1 VHLYSTFA
9 VDPRIFP
16 YGQIYTKNTIC
27 AIVRAVS
34 PHFNT
39 AATTV
44 KFGLMVQTGDSPQAK
59 FCIKKSIKGVY
70 PFWANLYQTL
80 QISAIFA
87 AVSLHFKSENG
98 EIWRECTDPG
108 HPLPPYFCKK
118 KSLRGICPLGGIS
131 TKNSIFSRILAT

>member
-1 VHLYSTFA
+1 MGKFI
-9 VDPRIFP
+9 P
-16 YGQIYTKNTIC
+16 KNTIC
-27 AIVRAVS
+27 AIVMAVS

-44 KFGLMVQTGDSPQAK
+44 KFGLMVQTWDSPKAK

-108 HPLPPYFCKK
+108 HPLPLIFVKKIAQGDLSLGGNFYQKFDIFANFSYLSPYFYTDNVK
-118 KSLRGICPLGGIS
+118 
-131 TKNSIFSRILAT
+131 ILPKT